1 LDSGKTKNEIASH
14 EFAMTNGMMLLDD
27 YMKSELKRA
36 TIYFDPELHRA
47 LRIKAA
53 ELDRPISEIVNKA
66 VKTALAE
73 DVEDLSSFEERLKEP
88 NLIFE
93 ELVKDLKKRGKI

>member
-1 LDSGKTKNEIASH
+1 
-14 EFAMTNGMMLLDD
+14 
-27 YMKSELKRA
+27 MKSELKRA

>member
-1 LDSGKTKNEIASH
+1 
-14 EFAMTNGMMLLDD
+14 
-27 YMKSELKRA
+27 MKSELKRA

-73 DVEDLSSFEERLKEP
+73 DFEDLSSFEERLNEP

-93 ELVKDLKKRGKI
+93 ELIKDLKKRGKI

>member
-1 LDSGKTKNEIASH
+1 
-14 EFAMTNGMMLLDD
+14 
-27 YMKSELKRA
+27 MKSELKRA

-93 ELVKDLKKRGKI
+93 ELIKDLKKRGKI

>member
-1 LDSGKTKNEIASH
+1 
-14 EFAMTNGMMLLDD
+14 
-27 YMKSELKRA
+27 MKSELKRA

-53 ELDRPISEIVNKA
+53 ELDKPISEIVNNA

-73 DVEDLSSFEERLKEP
+73 DVEDLYSFEERLKEP